1 MKKIN
6 LDEVYFHGIRPPS
19 NVENAQLKIL
29 ESILQHRAILPR
41 KKQQELGIKSILNDN
56 LNRNGAERVSI
67 CSSRSDAFS
76 NWVRDKISIIL
87 TKEIPDCDFVDTR
100 DFNGIDGELQI
111 KGAIPAKYFIGIGI
125 PTFGKSFSQT
135 VRVLQLGANYHSDS
149 EKYFKK
155 WMKDYCKDEIT
166 PVREILRKCGCNLE
180 LYDIETGELIP
191 TIEELCNKLYHNN
204 QELTL

>member
-6 LDEVYFHGIRPPS
+6 LDEVYFHGIRPPC
-19 NVENAQLKIL
+19 NIENAQMEIL

-41 KKQQELGIKSILNDN
+41 KQQVELGIKSILNDN
-56 LNRNGAERVSI
+56 LNRNGTERVSI

-76 NWVRDKISIIL
+76 NWIRDKISIII
-87 TKEIPDCDFVDTR
+87 TKEMPGCDFVDTR
-100 DFNGIDGELQI
+100 DFYGIDGELQI
-111 KGAIPAKYFIGIGI
+111 RGKIPSKYFIGIGI

-135 VRVLQLGANYHSDS
+135 VKVLQLGANYHRDS

-166 PVREILRKCGCNLE
+166 PVREILKKYRCNLE

-191 TIEELCNKLYHNN
+191 TIEELCDRIYHNN